1 MENLVFN
8 KSNNSIINMNLFLN
22 REKATL
28 SKNNNNSIGKYL
40 ICPKCNINIPS
51 LPFFINPI
59 EAGSIE
65 ILINCKCGNKDRM
78 PLEDYLK
85 FKIPVPNINIC
96 EECNSN
102 KPNLKCLY
110 CIECSKWI
118 CDDCRKNLSDLEKEH
133 NFSEYPVV
141 FSQLCNIH
149 INHENLFYCIT
160 CNKELC
166 IKCSKLHESNHK
178 IINLIDYYNKVKEN
192 HPIKSIEDNINK
204 CIIKNN
210 ELKDICLENF
220 EKIEFAFANLSD
232 EIDSDLKNINIEKDK
247 FIELYNKNK
256 SLNEQLDKFLHS
268 LYIIFISA
276 QNHPNY
282 NIIHNFEVSSFIN
295 ESYPEIKLNNK
306 NNNSDYIALYKNIY
320 KYFMENHLLSIKS
333 LILMKEE
340 KIYLDTYNI
349 KHLLKYDEDSFVFT
363 TDSSIQIFNIKTKTY
378 SDMINKHSK
387 EITRIIKLKKGNIV
401 SCSKDGDIKIWQIEE
416 DNILEQNSLSG
427 HEEEIIELL
436 ELSDESLLS
445 CDKTGK
451 INIWDMNKFKQ
462 IQMFLLNMNVLAI
475 NEISPLEYFIISD
488 NIFMV
493 FQNNKKII
501 KQNFNNNNNKILS
514 ACFIKSHLICST
526 NDNKLNVFDM
536 NPFKA
541 IKSIPIS
548 NSIISIKKFNEKYL
562 YGISL
567 DYNLLFFKA
576 SNYEQI
582 SCITIK
588 TYNFFEFLYMN
599 EYFAYCGS
607 NDGLIEWKLNIHNLI
622 DDYVDNIVL
631 I

>member
-96 EECNSN
+96 EECHSN
-102 KPNLKCLY
+102 KPNLKCLF
-110 CIECSKWI
+110 CIDCSKWI
-118 CDDCRKNLSDLEKEH
+118 CEDCRKNLNYLEKNH
-133 NFSEYPVV
+133 NYSEYPVN
-141 FSQLCNIH
+141 FGQLCDIH
-149 INHENLFYCIT
+149 INHENLFYCLN

-166 IKCSKLHESNHK
+166 IKCTKLHEKNHK
-178 IINLIDYYNKVKEN
+178 IINLKDYYNKVKDIQT
-192 HPIKSIEDNINK
+192 IKLIEDNINK
-204 CIIKNN
+204 YYKKNE
-210 ELKDICLENF
+210 ELKDLCLDNF
-220 EKIEFAFANLSD
+220 EKIEYAFEIMSD
-232 EIDSDLKNINIEKDK
+232 ELNSDLKNINIDKDK
-247 FIELYNKNK
+247 FLELYNKNK
-256 SLNEQLDKFLHS
+256 SLNEQLNKFLHS
-268 LYIIFISA
+268 LYNIFISA

-295 ESYPEIKLNNK
+295 ELFPKIELNK
-306 NNNSDYIALYKNIY
+306 NNNSNNYYITLYKNIY
-320 KYFMENHLLSIKS
+320 KYFMENHLISIKS

-340 KIYLDTYNI
+340 NKYLDSYYI
-349 KHLLKYDEDSFVFT
+349 KHLLKFDEDNFVFT
-363 TDSSIQIFNIKTKTY
+363 TDSNIQIFNIKTKKF
-378 SDMINKHSK
+378 SDRINEYKK
-387 EITRIIKLKKGNIV
+387 EITIIIKLKNGFI
-401 SCSKDGDIKIWQIEE
+401 SSGSKNGEVEIWSIE
-416 DNILEQNSLSG
+416 DNTILLKNSLSG

-445 CDKTGK
+445 ADKTGK
-451 INIWDMNKFKQ
+451 IIIWDINKFKQ
-462 IQMFLLNMNVLAI
+462 IQMFLLNMNILSI
-475 NEISPLEYFIISD
+475 NEISQSEYFIITN

-501 KQNFNNNNNKILS
+501 KKNFNNTKILA
-514 ACFIKSHLICST
+514 ACFVNSNLICST
-526 NDNKLNVFDM
+526 DDNKMNVYEI
-536 NPFKA
+536 NPFKTV
-541 IKSIPIS
+541 KSLSVS
-548 NSIISIKKFNEKYL
+548 NNIIILKKFNDKYL
-562 YGISL
+562 YGISS
-567 DYNLLFFKA
+567 DYNLVFFKL

-599 EYFAYCGS
+599 DNISYCGS
-607 NDGLIEWKLNIHNLI
+607 KNGLIEWNLNIHDLI